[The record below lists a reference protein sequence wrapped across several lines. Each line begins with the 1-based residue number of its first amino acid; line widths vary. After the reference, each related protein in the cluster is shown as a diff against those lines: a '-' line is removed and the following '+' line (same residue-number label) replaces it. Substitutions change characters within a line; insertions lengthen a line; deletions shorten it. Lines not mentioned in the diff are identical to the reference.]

1 MKRFLPL
8 AAAAFACATGA
19 WAQELKPGLYR
30 QETIVN
36 VPGMTARPQ
45 ASQECVTRKDI
56 EEGLV
61 RLGQDKD
68 EPCKASEVKR
78 SPGKVSYRM
87 ACEDSTAVVDGTL
100 QVTRLPVGDAPGRQ
114 VVGFAPSNG
123 EEMTGRE
130 GHEPSRRPLEAP

>member
-30 QETIVN
+30 QGTIVN
-36 VPGMTARPQ
+36 VPGLTARPQ

-87 ACEDSTAVVDGTL
+87 ACEDSTAVVDGTYSADTYEFI
-100 QVTRLPVGDAPGRQ
+100 VSATPRAAGGKAVRMVSRGKRIGDCR
-114 VVGFAPSNG
+114 
-123 EEMTGRE
+123 
-130 GHEPSRRPLEAP
+130 